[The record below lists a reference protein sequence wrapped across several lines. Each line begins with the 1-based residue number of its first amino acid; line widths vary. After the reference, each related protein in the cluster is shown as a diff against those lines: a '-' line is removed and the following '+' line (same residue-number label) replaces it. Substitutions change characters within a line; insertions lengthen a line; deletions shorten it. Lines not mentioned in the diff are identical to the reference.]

1 MLNSPTKPKDN
12 TTKNLLNPDIANNE
26 LELELEEYTKSAVRK
41 IRFTV
46 MIKPAIISLIALF
59 ISFYLDLS
67 EVPILGNITIDI
79 AKMLFPT
86 WQPVTG
92 DVEPFRFWWLPLISY
107 SLFVLFAYFAYNK
120 LKLEIIR
127 TPASG
132 TIDRII
138 NSYTSIIDSI
148 ATALPLIGA
157 AILLISI
164 KLGEEVFLG
173 LSVPFE
179 IKALIVLAL
188 GKLFEPVLDQL
199 GVEFQTV
206 VNHVSDIKEKYFSR
220 IQVENSKNL
229 LKQLNQTGAGLG
241 TGLSYGTELSLAEVE
256 KIRTLIE
263 QSAKLSEIMKVN
275 FNAISTLSDKINQ
288 IEGISSQKITELSAL
303 ANSINQA
310 SHSLSD
316 EKTIAGLK
324 HLEAIVVKK

>member
-1 MLNSPTKPKDN
+1 MSNSPIKPKDSV
-12 TTKNLLNPDIANNE
+12 TKNLLNPDIANNE

-41 IRFTV
+41 IKFTV

-79 AKMLFPT
+79 AKALFPT
-86 WQPVTG
+86 WQPVAG
-92 DVEPFRFWWLPLISY
+92 DVEPFRFWWLPLVSY
-107 SLFVLFAYFAYNK
+107 ALFVLLAYFAYNK

-229 LKQLNQTGAGLG
+229 LKQLSQPSTGIVSGA
-241 TGLSYGTELSLAEVE
+241 ELSLAEVE
-256 KIRTLIE
+256 KIKILVE
-263 QSAKLSEIMKVN
+263 QSAKLSEIMKIN
-275 FNAISTLSDKINQ
+275 FNAISALSDKINQ
-288 IEGISSQKITELSAL
+288 IEGISSQKITELNTL